1 MSQPLKPLAPV
12 QSGLRD
18 PRSTGRPVSP
28 FLPDIAGLKGTKR
41 S

>member
-1 MSQPLKPLAPV
+1 MSLPKKPVAPV

-18 PRSTGRPVSP
+18 PRSTGTPVSR

>member
-1 MSQPLKPLAPV
+1 MSKPLKPVAPTP
-12 QSGLRD
+12 SGLRD
-18 PRSTGRPVSP
+18 PRSTGAPTTR